1 MQLLDVP
8 RFAPALMDLL
18 RCLTLPHGRA
28 AKAAGSANANDRCP
42 VHSDPSLDDVDDGGA
57 TEIAPGGGRVRVNNG
72 NGNGTGKQVRRVG
85 TFIFWKGLC
94 MRHVRSSRRRVKFMD
109 ALLVVSS
116 GRKIFQQN
124 DEQTYCCSS
133 FCSTSQ

>member
-8 RFAPALMDLL
+8 RFAPVLMDLL

-28 AKAAGSANANDRCP
+28 AKAAGGSANANDRCP

-94 MRHVRSSRRRVKFMD
+94 NLRRYTLMYMRHV
-109 ALLVVSS
+109 VVD
-116 GRKIFQQN
+116 GELHLWTLFW
-124 DEQTYCCSS
+124 
-133 FCSTSQ
+133 

>member
-72 NGNGTGKQVRRVG
+72 NGNGTGQAG
-85 TFIFWKGLC
+85 TTQLASC
-94 MRHVRSSRRRVKFMD
+94 LRS
-109 ALLVVSS
+109 
-116 GRKIFQQN
+116 FQKEGN
-124 DEQTYCCSS
+124 RTAR
-133 FCSTSQ
+133 F